1 MVSKA
6 FQVLSGKGFD
16 HAHGL
21 ASSLSGTDPQ
31 KRAIYDEHGSDP
43 ESRFSG
49 RSSPGP
55 SFARGSYGGG
65 GGGGFEGEISPEDLF
80 NMFFGGGVPVN
91 GGSFGG
97 SPFGGP
103 SEYLARP
110 ALHEMLIC
118 M

>member
-1 MVSKA
+1 M
-6 FQVLSGKGFD
+6 LP
-16 HAHGL
+16 
-21 ASSLSGTDPQ
+21 DPQ
-31 KRAIYDEHGSDP
+31 KRAAYDQHGSDP
-43 ESRFSG
+43 DSRFSG
-49 RSSPGP
+49 MSSSGP
-55 SFARGSYGGG
+55 SAAFAR
-65 GGGGFEGEISPEDLF
+65 GGGGFEGEISPEELF

>member
-1 MVSKA
+1 MVVRSDCDVMLMTAVVSKA
-6 FQVLSGKGFD
+6 FQVLS
-16 HAHGL
+16 
-21 ASSLSGTDPQ
+21 DPD
-31 KRAIYDEHGSDP
+31 KRAAYDANPKADP
-43 ESRFSG
+43 ETRFRAAPTFNG
-49 RSSPGP
+49 RQ
-55 SFARGSYGGG
+55 FD
-65 GGGGFEGEISPEDLF
+65 GEVSPEELF